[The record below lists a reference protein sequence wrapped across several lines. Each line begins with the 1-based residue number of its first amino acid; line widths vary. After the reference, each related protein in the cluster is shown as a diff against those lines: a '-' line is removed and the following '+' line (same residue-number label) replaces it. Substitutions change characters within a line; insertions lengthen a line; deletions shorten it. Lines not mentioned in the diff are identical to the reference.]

1 MVKILVFGQTLR
13 DLLKEN
19 EIEIEVT
26 GPMTVREFLESN
38 QERLG
43 EALTLATRG
52 ELLVTVN
59 KKVGTL
65 ETTVKDG
72 DTLKLT
78 HQFHPSYDGARW
90 HNP

>member
-1 MVKILVFGQTLR
+1 MVKILIFGQTLR
-13 DLLKEN
+13 DMLHETEMEFDLAN
-19 EIEIEVT
+19 
-26 GPMTVREFLESN
+26 PMSIRSFLETN
-38 QERLG
+38 HEKLG

-65 ETTVKDG
+65 ESQLKDG
-72 DTLKLT
+72 DTLKFT
-78 HQFHPSYDGARW
+78 HQIHHNYDGSRW